1 MLEHTPL
8 RSVLLEA
15 ALALVPFE
23 GWNTRTLERAAHQAG
38 YDIGTLERAFP
49 NGVDDMLAYFS
60 HEMDRRM
67 LEKLAAQNLPSL
79 KIRQRI
85 AAAVRARLEALEPY
99 KEAERRAVA
108 HFAALPTR
116 APQSLNQLWRTVDEM
131 WHAAGDTSTDFN
143 HYTKRLLL
151 SKVWTTTLLYWLS
164 DASEGHADSW
174 AFLDRRIEN
183 VMQIQKWKAK
193 AGQWMSDFM
202 PFTGAAGKPRF

>member
-1 MLEHTPL
+1 MMEHTPL
-8 RSVLLEA
+8 RSLLLEA
-15 ALALVPFE
+15 ALSMVPFE
-23 GWNTRTLERAAHQAG
+23 GWNIRTLEKAAHQSG
-38 YDIGTLERAFP
+38 YDAGALERAFP
-49 NGVDDMLAYFS
+49 NGVEDMLAYFS
-60 HEMDRRM
+60 QEMDRRM
-67 LEKLAAQNLPSL
+67 LEKLAEQDLPAM

-99 KEAERRAVA
+99 KEAERRAIA
-108 HFAALPTR
+108 YFAALPTR

-143 HYTKRLLL
+143 YYTKRWLL

-164 DASEGHADSW
+164 DTSEGHADTW

-202 PFTGAAGKPRF
+202 PNLRAGSRPF